1 MQTAIASIFVFLL
14 VILLHELGH
23 FTVAKLVGI
32 QVNEFSIGMG
42 PKLFQKK
49 RGETQYTL
57 RALPIGGYVSMEGED
72 EESNNPRAFGNVPAL
87 SRIGVIA
94 AGAIMN
100 FVLAIIVLSIV
111 SFSMG
116 DLDKPTNIL
125 AGTVADSPAEHLG
138 ILEGD
143 EIIAINNIPTETWD
157 EIADT
162 ISRSD
167 PNQELEI
174 RLIRDGKEEIFS
186 IMPYVEDGRVMIG
199 IIPSYEK
206 SLGAG
211 IKGGFQMTGNFIV
224 LMFDFIKMIFTG
236 QVSLEHLAG
245 PVGVIS
251 EIGHAAQMGLMNL
264 LVLLGFISVN
274 LGFFNLLPIP
284 ALDGSRLVFLFI
296 ELIRGKPIDSK
307 KENLIHFVGLVFL
320 LGLMLIITYRD
331 LIRIDVFG

>member
-116 DLDKPTNIL
+116 I
-125 AGTVADSPAEHLG
+125 
-138 ILEGD
+138 
-143 EIIAINNIPTETWD
+143 W
-157 EIADT
+157 
-162 ISRSD
+162 ISR
-167 PNQELEI
+167 
-174 RLIRDGKEEIFS
+174 
-186 IMPYVEDGRVMIG
+186 
-199 IIPSYEK
+199 
-206 SLGAG
+206 
-211 IKGGFQMTGNFIV
+211 
-224 LMFDFIKMIFTG
+224 
-236 QVSLEHLAG
+236 
-245 PVGVIS
+245 
-251 EIGHAAQMGLMNL
+251 
-264 LVLLGFISVN
+264 
-274 LGFFNLLPIP
+274 PI
-284 ALDGSRLVFLFI
+284 
-296 ELIRGKPIDSK
+296 
-307 KENLIHFVGLVFL
+307 FL
-320 LGLMLIITYRD
+320 LAL
-331 LIRIDVFG
+331 